1 LSRLESQFGRPQASK
16 SNFKVALKKVK
27 SMNIA
32 EKILASASGKDEV
45 KPGEIVDAKVDMAM
59 ANDITCPL
67 AIKAFKEIGTPK
79 VWDKNRIVMIL
90 DHQVPADS
98 VKSAELHKIMRA
110 FAKEQGIPLFYD
122 VGYGGVCHQVMVE
135 KGHVQPGELVVGADS
150 HTCTYG
156 CLGAFATGIG
166 STEMAGVFATG
177 KIWLRVPSSIKVNSK
192 GKFQRFVTP
201 KDIIL
206 YVIGKVGADGANYK
220 AVEFTGP
227 SISGISISGRM
238 TLCNM
243 TVEMGAKTGII
254 NPDEVTLE
262 YVKAVSKKPFKTL
275 TSDPDASYERTIKVD
290 LEKLEPHV
298 ACPHSVDNVKPVKD
312 VEGIRIDQAFLG
324 SCTNGR
330 LEDLELAVK
339 FLDGRKV
346 ARNVR
351 LIVTPTSQEVYMQA
365 LQCDLFE
372 VFVKAG
378 AFVCNPTCGACFGG
392 HMGLLAPGEVCIST
406 SNRNFVGRMGS
417 PEAEIYLASPAT
429 VAASAVAGKI
439 VDPTSF
445 QEA

>member
-1 LSRLESQFGRPQASK
+1 
-16 SNFKVALKKVK
+16 
-27 SMNIA
+27 MNIA

-45 KPGEIVDAKVDMAM
+45 KLGEIVDAKVDVAM

-67 AIKAFKEIGTPK
+67 TIKAFKEIGTPR
-79 VWDKNRIVMIL
+79 VWDKNRIVMVL

-110 FAKEQGIPLFYD
+110 FAKEQKIPLFYD
-122 VGYGGVCHQVMVE
+122 VGNGGVCHQIMVE

-156 CLGAFATGIG
+156 AIGAFATGIG
-166 STEMAGVFATG
+166 STEMAGVFTTG
-177 KIWLRVPSSIKVNSK
+177 TIWLRVPSSIKVNST

-201 KDIIL
+201 KDLVL
-206 YVIGKVGADGANYK
+206 YVIGKVGADGANYR
-220 AVEFTGP
+220 AVEFTGQ
-227 SISGISISGRM
+227 SISGISVSGRM

-254 NPDEVTLE
+254 NPDKVTLE
-262 YVKAVSKKPFKTL
+262 YVKAVSKNPFKTL
-275 TSDPDASYERTIKVD
+275 TSDPNASYEKTVEVN
-290 LEKLEPHV
+290 LERLEPQV

-312 VEGIRIDQAFLG
+312 VEGTKIDQAFLG

-330 LEDLELAVK
+330 LEDLELAAK

-346 ARNVR
+346 AKGVR
-351 LIVTPTSQEVYMQA
+351 LIVTPASQEVYMQA
-365 LQCDLFE
+365 LKRGLFE

-392 HMGLLAPGEVCIST
+392 HMGLLAPEEVCIST

-439 VDPTSF
+439 VDPTHV
-445 QEA
+445 QEVN